1 MNEVSVKHDNKPQL
15 LPKVNIK
22 PLTDTLKDGIIYL

>member
-1 MNEVSVKHDNKPQL
+1 MDEVSIKPQL

-22 PLTDTLKDGIIYL
+22 PLTYTLKDGIIYLY